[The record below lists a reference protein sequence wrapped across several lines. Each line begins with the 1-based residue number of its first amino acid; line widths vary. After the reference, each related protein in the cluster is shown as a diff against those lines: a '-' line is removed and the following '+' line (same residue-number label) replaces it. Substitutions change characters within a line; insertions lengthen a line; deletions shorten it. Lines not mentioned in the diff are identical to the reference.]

1 MPMSRRL
8 PDVAATYWHLA
19 SFVLLDRHAFWP
31 NIFAEESQQPIAINE
46 PYRQLEAVRSPPLN
60 YIDLAMRQV
69 PESELARFP
78 FLADWKNKFDYV
90 LVLNAEGAPN
100 LDHFLPNQLQLVER
114 QGIAALFRIKR

>member
-1 MPMSRRL
+1 
-8 PDVAATYWHLA
+8 
-19 SFVLLDRHAFWP
+19 
-31 NIFAEESQQPIAINE
+31 
-46 PYRQLEAVRSPPLN
+46 LEAVRSPPLN